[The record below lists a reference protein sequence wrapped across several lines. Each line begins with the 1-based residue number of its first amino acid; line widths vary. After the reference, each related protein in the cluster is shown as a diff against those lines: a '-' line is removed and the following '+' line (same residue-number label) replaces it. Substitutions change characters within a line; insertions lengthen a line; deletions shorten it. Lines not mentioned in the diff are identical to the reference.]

1 MPLTRTRELFKLQ
14 QTWYFG
20 ENTANKVDLVI
31 KGLKNEIKRPKKIY
45 AAYDWTWWIAHVSY
59 ANKES
64 RKISKISA
72 VCHWICA
79 QKNGLRQKYY
89 TK

>member
-31 KGLKNEIKRPKKIY
+31 KGLKNEIKRPKKSMLHMTEHGGSLTFHTLIKN
-45 AAYDWTWWIAHVSY
+45 HVKFLKFQPY
-59 ANKES
+59 VTEFA
-64 RKISKISA
+64 RKKT
-72 VCHWICA
+72 V
-79 QKNGLRQKYY
+79 
-89 TK
+89 

>member
-31 KGLKNEIKRPKKIY
+31 KGLKNKIKRPKKIY
-45 AAYDWTWWIAHVSY
+45 SAYD
-59 ANKES
+59 
-64 RKISKISA
+64 
-72 VCHWICA
+72 
-79 QKNGLRQKYY
+79 
-89 TK
+89 